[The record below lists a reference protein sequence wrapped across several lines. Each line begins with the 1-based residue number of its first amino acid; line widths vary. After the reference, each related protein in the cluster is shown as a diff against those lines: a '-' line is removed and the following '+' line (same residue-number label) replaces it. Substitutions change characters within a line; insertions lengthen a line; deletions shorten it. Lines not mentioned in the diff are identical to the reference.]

1 MLWFVILSG
10 NFKTTRDFGQIRIS
24 PKLYRFPTT
33 LITDCSFRKDSLYD
47 WQEQRALEN
56 LKQSVLIRSM
66 ILLALLCAACSGTN
80 YGVLQPNPED
90 LCKCIPLEPDILDF
104 RHVAKHVAIP
114 AIAAEEI
121 GVDTILSWT
130 QDSIVLPDAPRTGRE
145 LQVFHVA
152 TAFLQEAS
160 VNGADCDVH
169 FEISMIADKT
179 ANRVIVETP
188 VDSQFCSAR
197 KNAQSQL
204 AKHGFKLDSQTG
216 GELPQAL
223 PIDVLGMAF
232 QDFDHSRGSA
242 HVATNWELHPAIVT
256 IP

>member
-1 MLWFVILSG
+1 MTPAKKIQVP
-10 NFKTTRDFGQIRIS
+10 RQIRFG
-24 PKLYRFPTT
+24 PLN
-33 LITDCSFRKDSLYD
+33 
-47 WQEQRALEN
+47 Q
-56 LKQSVLIRSM
+56 
-66 ILLALLCAACSGTN
+66 ILRIGGLAILALLCAACNGTN

-90 LCKCIPLEPDILDF
+90 LCKCLPLEPDVLDF
-104 RHVAKHVAIP
+104 RHTAKHVSIP
-114 AIAAEEI
+114 VIAAQEI

-130 QDSIVLPDAPRTGRE
+130 QDDIVLPQAPRTGRE

-152 TAFLQEAS
+152 IAFLQEAS

-169 FEISMIADKT
+169 FEISMTADKN
-179 ANRVIVETP
+179 ASRVIVETP

-197 KNAQSQL
+197 QNTQTQL
-204 AKHGFKLDSQTG
+204 SKHGFKLDSQTG

-223 PIDVLGMAF
+223 PVEVLGMAF
-232 QDFDHSRGSA
+232 QDFDHTRGSA